1 MLNCDVRCPRC
12 GRFLVSIGIGE
23 VPAFAVRVRCAG
35 CRIHVLIVPDGQSG
49 AVVRL
54 GPKGLTGH
62 TEADILT
69 QQ

>member
-23 VPAFAVRVRCAG
+23 VPAFAVRVRCAN
-35 CRIHVLIVPDGQSG
+35 CRMHVLIVPDGQSG

-54 GPKGLTGH
+54 GPVLTDAS
-62 TEADILT
+62 EADILH